1 MGAPLRFDFMKTP
14 TPTFHTLNASVR
26 SPARLSSVRS
36 AMFIAR
42 AVHEDQ
48 APLGAARARCDG
60 ARGYTPLRAELEA
73 RDLAAPF
80 SKHAAPNGAKARA
93 PRFGALA
100 QRKMASP
107 LFLLA
112 WLAMAVCSGR
122 AQSVYTPY
130 TFGTVAGVAG
140 SCGSTDATGTAARFC
155 LPTGV
160 AVDSGGNLYVGEEG
174 NQTIRKITA
183 AGAVS
188 TLAGVAGSSGSTDGT
203 GSAARFYDPV
213 GVAVDST
220 GNVYVADRGNQ
231 TIRKITPAGVVSTL
245 AGLAGSPGSADGTGS
260 AARFDHPTSV
270 AVDGSG
276 SVYAA
281 DFYNNTIRKI
291 TPAGSVSTF
300 AGLAGSTG
308 STDGTGSAA
317 RFFGPVAVA
326 VDGVGNVYVADLGNF
341 TIRKITPA
349 SVVSTLAG
357 LPGSAGSADGT
368 GSAAR
373 FHNPIGV
380 AADGAG
386 SVYVADYDGQTIR
399 RITPASVATTLAGLP
414 GNAGSADGA
423 GSAARFFNPTGVA
436 VDSGG
441 NVYVADRNNSTIR
454 KGAASMLSVDPAF
467 ALPEFKYT
475 VTPNRALSD
484 HNGGLVWS
492 FVNGFDLEGGDGQRL
507 GGLVRTLESGVLDTS
522 FGTGPGLVETLG
534 TAVQPDGKILVGGRK
549 PGDVATNGTPN
560 YRIFRLLTNGTID
573 ATYSSPVF
581 NGAPRFMTA
590 QPDGRLVVAGTWGNA
605 ATAGY
610 GGLTN
615 TVRLNTNGSLDL
627 TFTPASITLAS
638 PRGVFVPPVIDPAGR
653 ILIGGGFSAVNGMA
667 RQRVARLLAD
677 GTVDL
682 TFVPSGFNVVNNSTV
697 RGIAVQPDGKIV
709 IAGGIYTL
717 SGNPTNYNLLRLT
730 TNGTLD
736 GSFVVVGAN
745 TAGFTNSFGVSER
758 INMLN
763 QMADGRLVGVGTT
776 VARFNADGSLDNT
789 FSRPLLGSEQF
800 WLETL
805 SNGKVI
811 VPRAFDGSGTL
822 PLVNGT
828 DYGGAVRFDTNGT
841 VDTNFTPTRFQ
852 EEIYPGRLAVQS
864 GAKPLVWG
872 RFDRV
877 GSLVARSAA
886 RFLTNGLLD
895 SAYSTGTISNLLNI
909 SAAAPTSDGRLYAF
923 IGQGFQGDIVWT
935 NMLVRLL
942 TNGQPD
948 ATFAADVD
956 LGYSTDFVTRPGYPG
971 IIVQNDKPI
980 IWKNEAQNV
989 VDQDAGLESFAML
1002 RLNTDGSRD
1011 TNFTLHAGV
1020 LGSINRNPGPDIAS
1034 IAIGDIEILTL
1045 LSNGQML
1052 AVASIEPYPT
1062 NSGAPF
1068 LYKVFQIST
1077 TGVVDTN
1084 FVSPVITGGV
1094 AVENFVFVDDP
1105 LTGTS
1110 PQVPAFSS
1118 SLIPILDA
1126 VAQPDGKILVAG
1138 AFRQIGGTNV
1148 SGLARL
1154 MPNGALDPT
1163 FAGGLG
1169 AGVFN
1174 PNLTPRVERIVIDP
1188 SGNIWI
1194 TGNFDVFNDNLAP
1207 GIARLHPDGS
1217 FDSTFSSGLNRV
1229 EFTSQSSDIGLSPD
1243 GSVYVLGTYRSDGE
1257 TWPSALHRLS
1267 PATPCTPPQITGQ
1280 PTNQIVAQGGTA
1292 TFTAGASGTAPLA
1305 FQWQLNG
1312 TNLVDSTRITGS
1324 QSNTLT
1330 IANALINDTGS
1341 YRCVV
1346 NNACG
1351 STNSTVAALMVVV
1364 PPTLVSPVDGAVLD
1378 NGRTD
1383 GTGAIIW
1390 DFKWQ
1395 AVPSAGQY
1403 ELYVKNL
1410 NAVNPV
1416 IDATVAS
1423 TNYHSLSL
1431 GSYIASAF
1439 YSNWTWKVR
1448 ANVGGVWSDYSTQRL
1463 FSVEPVDSDLPFK
1476 TNPTITVTS
1485 LLNGSVFPAPA
1496 TIPLSAAA
1504 NESDP
1509 TPVLTSVS
1517 YYNGSNFIGTAVG
1530 APFSLSWSNVPTGA
1544 YSITAVAQSDL
1555 GSLTSSVVSLTV
1567 TGTNCTPMLTL
1578 LGPNPVTNECHTPFV
1593 DPGATA
1599 SDTCSNSL
1607 VVTTNSAVNP
1617 NAVGTYTITYSVGGS
1632 GGTAAAFGSISDPA
1646 GDATGSGPDITSASI
1661 AVSSSAVAT
1670 FTVNFAPGT
1679 PLGTVFV
1686 DFLLDTDQNPATG
1699 YAGVDSSHN
1708 DASLIGADF
1717 ILTIYGSNFQA
1728 SATVGSNSFPVT
1740 YSGNSVQVMVPL
1752 SALGGDDGLMNFKV
1766 ISALQLSTN
1775 TTSGITDYASNLGQ
1789 PVGVVGAT
1797 SLVAATRT
1805 VHIVDTTPPLI
1816 TCPPTLNVA
1825 ENPRNSGGA
1834 VVTFPTPVPTD
1845 ACDSEPSVSCSPPSG
1860 SLFTNGSTTVTC
1872 TAVDASGNTNSCTF
1886 IVRVIPY
1893 RLPVVV
1899 SAPGD
1904 SGPGTLRQALLDA
1917 NDSPD
1922 ENLIVFNL
1930 PGPAPYVI
1938 HLLSPLPDITSPV
1951 IIDGS
1956 SQPGFAGSP
1965 LIELDGSSISNAN
1978 DGLVIRAG
1986 SSTLRGLA
1994 LHGFANG
2001 IRLQE
2006 NGGNFIQ
2013 GNFIGTDTTGV
2024 NPLGNSVNGIYLTNT
2039 TSANVIGGAGSGAA
2053 NLIAFN
2059 GRDGIAL
2066 APNAGQGNQ
2075 LIGNRIFS
2083 NGALGI
2089 DLRDDGPT
2097 PNDPG
2102 DTDTGPNGLQNFPV
2116 LTDVLS
2122 SDETITVSGYLL
2134 SAANTTFKLDFY
2146 LNDTADP
2153 SGFGEGQIYLG
2164 AGSVTTDGTGSNA
2177 FSIVLSGSA
2186 SFTQFVTATATDPAN
2201 NTSEFSQ
2208 AKQVRTP
2215 PVIAVEPISI
2225 TNAVPGT
2232 NAVFSVQIA
2241 NSTQEPLVWQWR
2253 LNGFNIPGA
2262 TSSSYTTPPVGLN
2275 EAGSYSVLVENSV
2288 GIMGVVRVP
2297 LVLGLTA
2304 GVSNLLAHDNF
2315 VDRFVLVGPSGTNLG
2330 DNFHA
2335 TFEPGEPLHAGK
2347 VGGKSVWYAWA
2358 PPYSGV
2364 ATFSTRGSTFDTLL
2378 GVYTGNSVNALTKV
2392 TANDDAP
2399 GGFYTSKVRFNVFLG
2414 AYVNIA
2420 IDGFAGQE
2428 GQFLLSWQS
2437 QNTDHHLPVF
2447 TLQPTNQTVVPGGTA
2462 TFSALAAK
2470 VCKDG
2475 TIGCPDTNNFPPGEQ
2490 PGLSYQWYFNGAV
2503 LPGETTTSLTVTNVQ
2518 LNNVGNYMLTASTG
2532 FQTNQS
2538 DIVSLQINASGSTIQ
2553 MAQAF
2558 DKFEDA
2564 FAAVGLL
2571 PGGGPM
2577 DAVPLDPPDDPDRL
2591 GRGPLDAA
2599 PTPVAG
2605 IISVNTGGDG
2615 SDLTTTE
2622 MFCGTIAGASEWC
2635 PFTNN
2640 PFSGILYLDTAGSS
2654 FNTLLE
2660 VVYGSPTNIISCDT
2674 NSVTNLITRVASS
2687 SLQAPMVGRDRRY
2700 CIGVDGTAGISG
2712 PCVLHYTLFPPPA
2725 VNFVERTA
2733 QGANRLQV
2741 VGATGQTNMH
2751 FTLQASTDLRNWTNV
2766 FIVTTNSTLNVIEF
2780 TDTAS
2785 ANLPRRFYRAV
2796 MNPWPR
2802 H

>member
-1 MGAPLRFDFMKTP
+1 ML
-14 TPTFHTLNASVR
+14 ASLLCLLVWLGI
-26 SPARLSSVRS
+26 AAS
-36 AMFIAR
+36 A
-42 AVHEDQ
+42 
-48 APLGAARARCDG
+48 G
-60 ARGYTPLRAELEA
+60 
-73 RDLAAPF
+73 
-80 SKHAAPNGAKARA
+80 
-93 PRFGALA
+93 
-100 QRKMASP
+100 
-107 LFLLA
+107 
-112 WLAMAVCSGR
+112 W

-130 TFGTVAGVAG
+130 TFGTLAGLAG
-140 SCGSTDATGTAARFC
+140 SF
-155 LPTGV
+155 
-160 AVDSGGNLYVGEEG
+160 
-174 NQTIRKITA
+174 
-183 AGAVS
+183 
-188 TLAGVAGSSGSTDGT
+188 GSTDGT
-203 GSAARFYDPV
+203 GSAARFVYPY
-213 GVAVDST
+213 GLATDSA
-220 GNVYVADRGNQ
+220 GNVYVADGYNH
-231 TIRKITPAGVVSTL
+231 TIRKITPAGVVTTL
-245 AGLAGSPGSADGTGS
+245 AGLAGG
-260 AARFDHPTSV
+260 
-270 AVDGSG
+270 
-276 SVYAA
+276 
-281 DFYNNTIRKI
+281 
-291 TPAGSVSTF
+291 
-300 AGLAGSTG
+300 
-308 STDGTGSAA
+308 
-317 RFFGPVAVA
+317 
-326 VDGVGNVYVADLGNF
+326 
-341 TIRKITPA
+341 
-349 SVVSTLAG
+349 
-357 LPGSAGSADGT
+357 AGSADGT

-373 FHNPIGV
+373 FNNPFGV
-380 AADGAG
+380 ATD
-386 SVYVADYDGQTIR
+386 
-399 RITPASVATTLAGLP
+399 
-414 GNAGSADGA
+414 SA
-423 GSAARFFNPTGVA
+423 
-436 VDSGG
+436 G
-441 NVYVADRNNSTIR
+441 NVYVADSYNNTIRKITPVGVVTTLAGLAGSVGSADGTGSAARFNFPTGVATDSAGNVYVADTSNYTLRKITPAGVVTTLAGLAGSLGSADGTGSAARFNNPYGVATDLAGNVYVADTFNSTIR
-454 KGAASMLSVDPAF
+454 KITPAGVVTTLAGPVGSFSFGSADGTSSAARFYRPYGVATGSAGNVYVADTDNHTIRKITPAGVVTTLAGLALSSGSADGTGSAARFYLPSGVATDSAGNVYVADTSNHTIRKGAVSVDTAF
-467 ALPEFKYT
+467 ALPEFKET
-475 VTPNRALSD
+475 VTPNRVVSD
-484 HNGGLVWS
+484 HNGGLLWS
-492 FVNGFDLEGGDGQRL
+492 FVNGADLEGGDAHRL
-507 GGLVRTLESGVLDTS
+507 GGLVRTLESGVLDTN
-522 FGTGPGLVETLG
+522 FAAGPGLVETLG
-534 TAVQPDGKILVGGRK
+534 TAVQADGKILVAGRR
-549 PGDVATNGTPN
+549 PGDVAANGLAN
-560 YRIFRLLTNGTID
+560 YRVFRVLTNGTID
-573 ATYSSPVF
+573 ATYNSPAF
-581 NGAPRFMTA
+581 DGPPRFMTA
-590 QPDGRLVVAGTWGNA
+590 GAGGQLLVAGTLGSVVVEGN
-605 ATAGY
+605 

-615 TVRLNTNGSLDL
+615 MVRLNSDGSLDTNFAQPL
-627 TFTPASITLAS
+627 IPPNAGAGG
-638 PRGVFVPPVIDPAGR
+638 RGVFVPPVIDPAGK
-653 ILIGGGFSAVNGMA
+653 ILIGGGFGTVNGVS
-667 RQRVARLLAD
+667 RPRIARLLPNGALD
-677 GTVDL
+677 GSFAPTGFA
-682 TFVPSGFNVVNNSTV
+682 FVGSSVV
-697 RGIAVQPDGKIV
+697 RGIALQPDGKIV
-709 IAGGIYTL
+709 IAGGIFAL
-717 SGNPTNYNLLRLT
+717 PGNPTNYNLLRLD
-730 TNGTLD
+730 TNGALD
-736 GSFVVVGAN
+736 SSFVVVGAN
-745 TAGFTNSFGVSER
+745 AAGFTNFSGGSTR

-763 QMADGRLVGVGTT
+763 QMSDGRLVGVGTT
-776 VARFNADGSLDNT
+776 VARFNANGGLDST
-789 FSRPLLGSEQF
+789 FSRPLLSFESF

-805 SNGKVI
+805 SSGKVV
-811 VPRAFDGSGTL
+811 VPRFFIDAFGADAL
-822 PLVNGT
+822 PLVNGI
-828 DYGGAVRFDTNGT
+828 DYGNAVRLATNGT
-841 VDTNFTPTRFQ
+841 VDASFTPPRFE
-852 EEIYPGRLAVQS
+852 EEIYPGRMALQP
-864 GAKPLVWG
+864 GGKPLVWG

-877 GSLVARSAA
+877 GTTHVRGAA
-886 RFLTNGLLD
+886 RFLTSGQLD
-895 SAYSTGTISNLLNI
+895 SAYSTGTISNLVTI
-909 SAAAPTSDGRLYAF
+909 SAAAPMSDGRLYAF
-923 IGQGFQGDIVWT
+923 IGQGLEGDLFWT
-935 NMLVRLL
+935 NTLARLL
-942 TNGQPD
+942 TNGQVD
-948 ATFAADVD
+948 ASFTTSVALADS
-956 LGYSTDFVTRPGYPG
+956 LSIRAGYPG
-971 IIVQNDKPI
+971 LIVQNDKPV
-980 IWKNEAQNV
+980 IWVNEAQNV
-989 VDQDAGLESFAML
+989 VNQDAGLEPFAID
-1002 RLNTDGSRD
+1002 RLNTDGSKD
-1011 TNFTLHAGV
+1011 TNFTPHVGV
-1020 LGSINRNPGPDIAS
+1020 LGSVERQPGPDITALS
-1034 IAIGDIEILTL
+1034 IGDLQILTV

-1052 AVASIEPYPT
+1052 AAATIEPYPT
-1062 NSGAPF
+1062 STPTNSGGIF
-1068 LYKVFQIST
+1068 LYKLFRFNSDGSLDAT
-1077 TGVVDTN
+1077 
-1084 FVSPVITGGV
+1084 FASPVIAGGL
-1094 AVENFVFVDDP
+1094 AVPTFSFIDDP
-1105 LTGTS
+1105 LTFS
-1110 PQVPAFSS
+1110 SYQVTAYSS
-1118 SLIPILDA
+1118 SLNPIFDA
-1126 VAQPDGKILVAG
+1126 AALPDGKVLLAG
-1138 AFRQIGGTNV
+1138 AFRQIGGTNIA
-1148 SGLARL
+1148 GLARL

-1163 FAGGLG
+1163 FPGG
-1169 AGVFN
+1169 AGAAVVSN
-1174 PNLTPRVERIVIDP
+1174 PNLTPRVERVVLDP

-1194 TGNFDVFNDNLAP
+1194 TGNFETFNGLPAA
-1207 GIARLHPDGS
+1207 GIARLQPSGAIDG
-1217 FDSTFSSGLNRV
+1217 TFSTSLNRV

-1257 TWPSALHRLS
+1257 TWPSALHRLA

-1292 TFTAGASGTAPLA
+1292 TFTASASGTAPLA

-1351 STNSTVAALMVVV
+1351 STNSTLAALTVVV
-1364 PPTLVSPVDGAVLD
+1364 PPTLVSPADGAVLD

-1448 ANVGGVWSDYSTQRL
+1448 ANVGGVWGDYSTQRL

-1485 LLNGSVFPAPA
+1485 PLNGSVFPAPT

-1567 TGTNCTPMLTL
+1567 TGTNCTPTLTL
-1578 LGPNPVTNECHTPFV
+1578 LGPNPMTNECHTPFV

-1617 NAVGTYTITYSVGGS
+1617 NAVGAYTITYSVGGS
-1632 GGTAAAFGSISDPA
+1632 GGTAVAFGSISDPA

-1661 AVSSSAVAT
+1661 GVSSSAVAT

-1686 DFLLDTDQNPATG
+1686 DFLLDTDQNPTTG
-1699 YAGVDSSHN
+1699 YAGVDSAHN

-1728 SATVGSNSFPVT
+1728 SATVGSSSFPVT
-1740 YSGNSVQVMVPL
+1740 YAGNSVQVMVLL

-1766 ISALQLSTN
+1766 VSALQFSTN
-1775 TTSGITDYASNLGQ
+1775 TFSGVSDYASDLGQ
-1789 PVGVVGAT
+1789 PVGVVAPVTQGGI
-1797 SLVAATRT
+1797 SATRT
-1805 VHIVDTTPPLI
+1805 VRIVDTTPPLI

-1860 SLFTNGSTTVTC
+1860 SVFPVGSNTVTC
-1872 TAVDASGNTNSCTF
+1872 TAVDGSGNTNSCTF
-1886 IVRVIPY
+1886 TVRVIPY

-1930 PGPAPYVI
+1930 PGPAPYAI
-1938 HLLSPLPDITSPV
+1938 HLLSPLPQITSPV
-1951 IIDGS
+1951 ILDGS

-1965 LIELDGSSISNAN
+1965 LIELDGSSISNAT

-1986 SSTLRGLA
+1986 SSTVGGLA

-2006 NGGNFIQ
+2006 NGGNIIQ
-2013 GNFIGTDTTGV
+2013 GNFIGTDTTGS
-2024 NPLGNSVNGIYLTNT
+2024 NPLGNSLNGIYLTNST
-2039 TSANVIGGAGSGAA
+2039 GANFIGGASGGAG

-2059 GRDGIAL
+2059 GRNGIAL
-2066 APNAGQGNQ
+2066 TPNAGQGNQ
-2075 LIGNRIFS
+2075 LVGNRIFS

-2102 DTDTGPNGLQNFPV
+2102 DSDTGPNGLQNFPV

-2414 AYVNIA
+2414 SYVNLA

-2447 TLQPTNQTVVPGGTA
+2447 TLQPTNQTVAPGGTA

-2490 PGLSYQWYFNGAV
+2490 PGLSYQWYFNGAA
-2503 LPGETTTSLTVTNVQ
+2503 LPGETSTSLTVTNVQ
-2518 LNNVGNYMLTASTG
+2518 LTNVGNYLLTASTG

-2577 DAVPLDPPDDPDRL
+2577 DALPLDPPDDPDRS
-2591 GRGPLDAA
+2591 GRGPFGAA
-2599 PTPVAG
+2599 PTPVVG

-2660 VVYGSPTNIISCDT
+2660 VVNGSPTNIIACDT
-2674 NSVTNLITRVASS
+2674 NSITNLILHVASS
-2687 SLQAPMVGRDRRY
+2687 SLQAPMVGRDGRY

-2712 PCVLHYTLFPPPA
+2712 PCVLHYTLFPPPQL
-2725 VNFVERTA
+2725 NFVERTA

-2751 FTLQASTDLRNWTNV
+2751 FTLQASTDLRTWTNL
-2766 FIVTTNSTLNVIEF
+2766 FTVTTNSTSNLIEF
-2780 TDTAS
+2780 TDTGS
-2785 ANLPRRFYRAV
+2785 ATLPRRFYRAV